1 MNGMRAMFD
10 DMRRGGGMPA
20 GESSPPSGEDEMG
33 MGEGMTCPS
42 CGAKFV
48 LEKQEEEAPE
58 MPEGG
63 ME

>member
-1 MNGMRAMFD
+1 MNGMRAMFE
-10 DMRRGGGMPA
+10 DMRRGGGMPE
-20 GESSPPSGEDEMG
+20 GEGAPPSEEGMG
-33 MGEGMTCPS
+33 MEDGMTCPS

-58 MPEGG
+58 MSEG

>member
-1 MNGMRAMFD
+1 MFE
-10 DMRRGGGMPA
+10 DMRRGGGMPE
-20 GESSPPSGEDEMG
+20 GEGAPPSEEGMG
-33 MGEGMTCPS
+33 MEDGMTCPS

-58 MPEGG
+58 MSEG